1 MKSFWVLEYDLVFNL
16 VHTLCVIIEH
26 YNKKSYVLDFESEE
40 VKEAAEVLW
49 DSAALSVNSK

>member
-1 MKSFWVLEYDLVFNL
+1 MKSFWVLEYNLVSDL

-26 YNKKSYVLDFESEE
+26 YNKWSYILDFESEE

-49 DSAALSVNSK
+49 DSAALSVNSE

>member
-49 DSAALSVNSK
+49 DSAALSVNSE